1 METNMTTD
9 YKANKDID
17 HSLQVG
23 AKALAVGAVL
33 VLVLA
38 VTGMPDP
45 KMGDP
50 LMGMPTATS
59 PVGEAQAA
67 APGAGDATA
76 TMRIEVP
83 FKSTQRDVEELP
95 PQF

>member
-1 METNMTTD
+1 MTTD

-17 HSLQVG
+17 HSLQIG

-59 PVGEAQAA
+59 PVGDAHAA
-67 APGAGDATA
+67 TPGAGDAT
-76 TMRIEVP
+76 TTPPRIEVP

>member
-1 METNMTTD
+1 MKTD
-9 YKANKDID
+9 YEANKDID

-38 VTGMPDP
+38 MTGMPDP

-59 PVGEAQAA
+59 PVGEARAA
-67 APGAGDATA
+67 APGAGDAT
-76 TMRIEVP
+76 TTTPRIEVP
-83 FKSTQRDVEELP
+83 FRSTQGDVEELP